1 MSDMHTQNPIGRD
14 SDKEAFLP
22 SPLSTEER
30 RASLASRRSSMDLQP
45 APTLFLRASASINAE
60 KAKRGVAFASDDGEK
75 SKETKMPQIAK
86 ALSRAISSFFKSGD
100 DDDDD
105 GEHQWFRF
113 GNQHEKFLCCLRDD
127 AFVRYY
133 FFTLAVP
140 GELCIDY
147 LFNPTCSFF
156 CIVP

>member
-1 MSDMHTQNPIGRD
+1 MEP
-14 SDKEAFLP
+14 FLP
-22 SPLSTEER
+22 SLSKEER
-30 RASLASRRSSMDLQP
+30 RASL
-45 APTLFLRASASINAE
+45 E
-60 KAKRGVAFASDDGEK
+60 
-75 SKETKMPQIAK
+75 
-86 ALSRAISSFFKSGD
+86 SGD

-113 GNQHEKFLCCLRDD
+113 GDQQKFLFCLRDD

-156 CIVP
+156 LA